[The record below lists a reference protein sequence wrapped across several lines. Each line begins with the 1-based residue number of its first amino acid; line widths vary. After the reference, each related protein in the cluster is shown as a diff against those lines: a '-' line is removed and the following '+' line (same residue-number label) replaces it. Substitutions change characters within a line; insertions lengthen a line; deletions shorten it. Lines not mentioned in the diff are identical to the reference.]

1 MVTPIL
7 HLFWLFYPFIESY
20 GYIIYWYTIPR
31 VQDPV

>member
-7 HLFWLFYPFIESY
+7 NLFWLFYPFIENY
-20 GYIIYWYTIPR
+20 GYFIDWYTIPR